1 MLPQTFFLFIAGIMA
16 APLPAG
22 EEDKPKNP
30 QDYGVFIGRPA
41 QLSGKTWEEV
51 FGTKDP
57 EPKTRA
63 DPTPY
68 HTMGALYIPN
78 DKQAEVAYQAG
89 VPRKTMQE
97 RVPKSHRG

>member
-30 QDYGVFIGRPA
+30 QDNGLFIGRP
-41 QLSGKTWEEV
+41 V